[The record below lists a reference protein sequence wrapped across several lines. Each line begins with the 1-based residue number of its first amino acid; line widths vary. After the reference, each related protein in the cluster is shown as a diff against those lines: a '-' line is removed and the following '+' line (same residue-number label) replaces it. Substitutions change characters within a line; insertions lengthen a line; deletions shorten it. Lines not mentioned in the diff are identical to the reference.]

1 MPVSI
6 GRMIFVD
13 RPDARRV
20 RGLHFFRA
28 LIPYVMGTRTGAAVW
43 LSREV
48 DVEPALA
55 WLKERKDED
64 PSTEW
69 SLFSLVLA
77 AGVRTFA
84 LKPRL
89 NDYVHRHAI
98 YRRDRIV
105 FSFIVKP
112 NLSEA
117 SAETAAKVEFE
128 PADDARSVAR
138 KVRDAVAAARA
149 GKPGLAEPVMDVL
162 HRVPGLKGLGIG
174 VYRLLDALNLAPNEL
189 LRADPLQASAV
200 FANLGS
206 IGLDAPVHHLYEWGS
221 ASVFVS
227 VGRIAPRWVPG
238 PDGKPVR
245 RRHLGLTVSVDER
258 IADGIYFAHAAAL
271 FQRLLRK
278 PELLERPPADDMAP
292 EADEPA

>member
-1 MPVSI
+1 
-6 GRMIFVD
+6 MILVD

-28 LIPYVMGTRTGAAVW
+28 LIPYVMGTRAGSAVW
-43 LSREV
+43 LTREI

-55 WLKERKDED
+55 WLKERKAAEPDV
-64 PSTEW
+64 EW

-84 LKPRL
+84 LKRQL
-89 NDYVHRHAI
+89 NDYVHRHAL
-98 YRRDRIV
+98 YRRDRIA

-117 SAETAAKVEFE
+117 SAETAAKVVFE
-128 PADDARSVAR
+128 PWDDAR
-138 KVRDAVAAARA
+138 AVALKVQAAVASVRA
-149 GKPGLAEPVMDVL
+149 GKPSLAEPVMDVL
-162 HRVPGLKGLGIG
+162 HRVPGLKGIGLGA
-174 VYRLLDALNLAPNEL
+174 YRLLDALNLAPAEL

-221 ASVFVS
+221 TSVFVS
-227 VGRIAPRWVPG
+227 VGRIAPRWAPG

-245 RRHLGLTVSVDER
+245 RRHLGLTVTVDER
-258 IADGIYFAHAAAL
+258 IADGVYFAHAAAL
-271 FQRLLRK
+271 FQRLLRR
-278 PELLERPPADDMAP
+278 PELLESPPSGAGTPDEGAVDDADA
-292 EADEPA
+292 